1 MELLE
6 FRVMGE
12 DYAECIVLK
21 VRNGERGEYWKV
33 LKLVRLLRNPR
44 EYSQIETAIEMHRD
58 IVSATR
64 SLPYAR
70 QVLIGANILEPQLGI
85 LWCYGVLLAD
95 YDLDRAMELS
105 DRAYDALIGL
115 LQGTYRQS
123 LYRPLTVEEA
133 SEIVKRVTE
142 FRHGVALKGVPEP
155 REEPNRL
162 HRFLGFKTGLR
173 IVEML
178 EEVVRGLMDRE
189 FVFIVMLEPAKV
201 EQLIKLLRRIAE
213 EQSKYSTF
221 QESSGISF
229 SVVVPWGYTGSYAL
243 QRGESRGESESRA
256 RSRGEHESHGMSYS
270 HAEHRSRS
278 RVETLVRTEGE
289 AHTKSHSTTRG
300 ETWGFSESLVYT
312 DTHSVSRSHGVART
326 RGWSRSVSTTSGGST
341 TTTTGKVTPPP
352 TLPYPSP
359 ALSPS
364 ST

>member
-1 MELLE
+1 MELLR
-6 FRVMGE
+6 FRTVGRE
-12 DYAECIVLK
+12 YAEHVVLR
-21 VRNGERGEYWKV
+21 VRSDEHGEYWKV
-33 LKLVRLLRNPR
+33 VKLVRLLRNPR
-44 EYSQIETAIEMHRD
+44 EYSQVETAIEMHRD

-64 SLPYAR
+64 SLLYAR
-70 QVLIGANILEPQLGI
+70 QILVGANILRPQLGI
-85 LWCYGVLLAD
+85 LWCYGVLVAD
-95 YDLDRAMELS
+95 YDLDRAKEFC
-105 DRAYDALIGL
+105 DGTYDAMLGL
-115 LQGTYRQS
+115 LQGTYRQG
-123 LYRPLTVEEA
+123 LYRSLIVEEVV
-133 SEIVKRVTE
+133 EVFKRLKE
-142 FRHGVALKGVPEP
+142 FRHGVALKGIPEP
-155 REEPNRL
+155 RQEPNRL
-162 HRFLGFKTGLR
+162 YRFLGFKTGLR

-189 FVFIVMLEPAKV
+189 FVFVVMLEPARV
-201 EQLIKLLRRIAE
+201 EQLIKLLRRVAE
-213 EQSKYSTF
+213 ERSKYSTF

-243 QRGESRGESESRA
+243 QRGESRGESKSGA
-256 RSRGEHESHGMSYS
+256 QSQSEHESHGVSYS